1 DRIKTALAKD
11 REAPYA
17 TAEDFAFDLGRV
29 QEQIKKTMV
38 SDYVNRAKAAVD
50 KSDLP
55 KAKEILQI
63 VLKVDTQHSVA
74 KELMMEVQQ
83 RMQRQQRGEQ
93 IKQLRS
99 HAEEAMSQKMYD
111 DALAYADQA
120 LTLDKTNPE
129 LINLREIVAAAKIKK
144 DKTEKAIAN
153 AEKAKADG
161 DLEVAVKALDEAL
174 AVDAEHSK
182 ARTLHAQYS

>member
-1 DRIKTALAKD
+1 VIRGRCERSRRALRTPRILHLTWVAC
-11 REAPYA
+11 RSRSRRPW
-17 TAEDFAFDLGRV
+17 
-29 QEQIKKTMV
+29 V
-38 SDYVNRAKAAVD
+38 SDYVNRAKVAVE

-99 HAEEAMSQKMYD
+99 HAEEAMSQKSYE
-111 DALAYADQA
+111 DALAYAEQA

-129 LINLREIVAAAKIKK
+129 LINLREIARRDVSPAQGENSQR
-144 DKTEKAIAN
+144 TAISRRLISSGLVLSRVRACS
-153 AEKAKADG
+153 A
-161 DLEVAVKALDEAL
+161 
-174 AVDAEHSK
+174 
-182 ARTLHAQYS
+182 